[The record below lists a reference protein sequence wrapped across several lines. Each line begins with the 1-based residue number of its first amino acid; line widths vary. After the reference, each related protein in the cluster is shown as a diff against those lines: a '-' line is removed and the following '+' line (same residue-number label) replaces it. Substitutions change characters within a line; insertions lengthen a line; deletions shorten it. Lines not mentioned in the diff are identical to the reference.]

1 MLESIVT
8 KLKNF
13 RDQLYHFFHQRSDA
27 SFELIDALSSNLIAT
42 SVVELSL
49 NPVHRR
55 NYCSITRAV
64 EAFYPKGKCKK
75 AINRVLED
83 LFTEQCEIPV
93 QRGHHLIAVDCTPNA
108 RVHSPTQ
115 EDRGFVHAPSHISGN
130 KPITI
135 GHQYSIA
142 VYLPEK
148 PSGNSP
154 WILPLS
160 CQRVRSDEKGTLVGM
175 QQITRCIKEK
185 TAFKEHLCVVVADA
199 AYSTP
204 ECLAETGNNKDQI
217 QISRLRSNR
226 VVYHQAKCTDEVK
239 LGKKKRY
246 GEAFKLNDNTTW
258 SEADES
264 TSFNTTTRRGK
275 IQTIEIKCWN
285 NLLIP
290 GTRDANVSDIPFR
303 LIQISAHKADG
314 KPCFKKPL
322 WLLVAGQRKS
332 ELILQQIFDDYRQ
345 RFDIEHFFRFAK
357 NRLLMDKFQTPD
369 LQHEEA
375 WWQFV
380 MMAYA
385 QLYIAK
391 DIAQN
396 MPMPWEKYLPSFKSG
411 NTSPTQVQKDFSRI
425 IRLFGTPANPPKPR
439 NNAPGRKLGDKQ
451 TPRVRHPVVQ
461 KRNKGLDVPKTG

>member
-1 MLESIVT
+1 MLEPIVT
-8 KLKNF
+8 KLKTF
-13 RDQLYHFFHQRSDA
+13 RDQLYNLFDKRRDA
-27 SFELIDALSSNLIAT
+27 SFELIDALSSNLSAT

-55 NYCSITRAV
+55 NYCSITRAM
-64 EAFYPKGKCKK
+64 EAFDLTDKYKK
-75 AINRVLED
+75 AMPEALEA
-83 LFTEQCEIPV
+83 LLSNQCELPV
-93 QRGHHLIAVDCTPNA
+93 QRRHHLIAVDCTPNA
-108 RVHSPTQ
+108 RVHASTQ
-115 EDRGFVHAPSHISGN
+115 ADRGFVHAPSHISGN

-148 PSGNSP
+148 PYGNSA

-160 CQRVRSDEKGTLVGM
+160 CQRVCSDEKGALVGM

-185 TAFKEHLCVVVADA
+185 AAFKDSLCVVVADA

-204 ECLAETGNNKDQI
+204 ECLAETGGNKDQI

-226 VVYHQAKCTDEVK
+226 VVYQQAKCMDEVK

-246 GEAFKLNDNTTW
+246 GEVFKLNDKTTW

-264 TSFNTTTRRGK
+264 TSFDTTTRRGK
-275 IQTIEIKCWN
+275 TQTIEIKCWN
-285 NLLIP
+285 NLLIS
-290 GTRDANVSDIPFR
+290 GTHDANVSDIPFR
-303 LIQISAHKADG
+303 LIQISAYRSDG
-314 KPCFKKPL
+314 KACFKKPL

-332 ELILQQIFDDYRQ
+332 ELSLQQIFDDYRQ

-380 MMAYA
+380 IMAYA
-385 QLYIAK
+385 QLYMAK

-396 MPMPWEKYLPSFKSG
+396 MPKPWEKYLPGFKAG
-411 NTSPTQVQKDFSRI
+411 NPSPTQVQKDFPRI
-425 IRLFGTPANPPKPR
+425 IRLFGTPAKPSKPR

-451 TPRVRHPVVQ
+451 TPRIRHPVIQ
-461 KRNKGLDVPKTG
+461 KGKGKLNMPKAG